1 MSDSCE
7 PDASSIVLLVSMEVE
22 DCCFLCLCIQEG
34 LLLPSLSGDSSSSL
48 GTGGGASAG
57 GGAEAASNGDA
68 SSCAAA

>member
-7 PDASSIVLLVSMEVE
+7 PDASPLVLLVSMEVDE
-22 DCCFLCLCIQEG
+22 CCFLCIHEG
-34 LLLPSLSGDSSSSL
+34 LLLPSLSGDSSSL

-68 SSCAAA
+68 SSSCATA